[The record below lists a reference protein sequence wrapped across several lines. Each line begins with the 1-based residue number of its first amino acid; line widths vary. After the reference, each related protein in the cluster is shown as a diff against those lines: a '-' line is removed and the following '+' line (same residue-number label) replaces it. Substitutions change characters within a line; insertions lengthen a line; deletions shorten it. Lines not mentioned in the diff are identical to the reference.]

1 MNFRVSPNCMYVKL
15 GAPHNLK
22 EKSAA
27 SPPRAVEAL
36 LEAIDCRLTPKPNR
50 FRNHSELL
58 HTTRAG
64 EPEPVFLAAR
74 SRSRLRK

>member
-1 MNFRVSPNCMYVKL
+1 MYVKL

-36 LEAIDCRLTPKPNR
+36 EAIDCKCRLTPKPNR

-64 EPEPVFLAAR
+64 EPEPVVFGCTEPESAEEMR
-74 SRSRLRK
+74 